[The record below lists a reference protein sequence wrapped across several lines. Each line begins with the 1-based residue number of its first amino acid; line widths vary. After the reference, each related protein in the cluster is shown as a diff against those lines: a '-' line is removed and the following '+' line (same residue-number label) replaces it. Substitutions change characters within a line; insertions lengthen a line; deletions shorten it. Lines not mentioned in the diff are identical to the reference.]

1 MSLANPK
8 ILESIVIRETTKLDR
23 SSLPDNELLGCSI
36 VNLLPLRLDHL
47 TARYKTAQETD

>member
-47 TARYKTAQETD
+47 TAPHKTERKTD